1 MSNLPVGPPSGR
13 VPAEMHE
20 ELMVEPNSSP
30 EHPAPGPPA
39 DVAIK
44 RPPPARRRWVWAAV
58 AIVLAVGVYFLW
70 PKLMGTATS
79 ATPAKGAGKG
89 DGSAAVPVVAARSR
103 TGDIGVYFTGLGT
116 VTPLNTV
123 TVKSRVDGQLL
134 KVVYKE
140 GELVHQG
147 DVLAEIDPR
156 PYQVLLEQANG
167 QLAKDQAALAS
178 AKVDLTR
185 DQKLFSDKIIAEM
198 QVTTQQALVAQDQ
211 AVVNADKGPVDSAK
225 LNISYC
231 NITAPITGRIGLR
244 LVDTGNIVHAS
255 DPTGL
260 LVITQMQPISVIFTI
275 AEDQLPVLVQK
286 MKAVQKLTAEA
297 YDRAMTTKIAQ
308 GSLTTID
315 NEIDPTTGTLK
326 LRATFDNQD
335 NALFPNQ
342 FVNVKLLVEEKHGVI
357 LAPTAAIQ
365 RNTST
370 TYVYVVKPDST
381 VTVRT
386 ITVGTTEGDAS
397 EIASGLSLGEV
408 VAVTGVDKLVEGS
421 KVNAQIPAPAPSPV
435 PTPVST
441 PVSTTSPAQTSPPDP
456 SKDPSTKSGARTTKG
471 K

>member
-44 RPPPARRRWVWAAV
+44 RPPPARQRWVWAAV

-134 KVVYKE
+134 KVAYKE

-211 AVVNADKGPVDSAK
+211 AVVDADKGPVDSAK

-244 LVDTGNIVHAS
+244 LVDTGNIRRSAS
-255 DPTGL
+255 GAGAKNE
-260 LVITQMQPISVIFTI
+260 SC
-275 AEDQLPVLVQK
+275 
-286 MKAVQKLTAEA
+286 AEA
-297 YDRAMTTKIAQ
+297 DRGGLRSRDDHQDCTRIVDYHRQRDRSNDRHAEAAGNLRQSGQCTVSQSVCKRKIA
-308 GSLTTID
+308 GGGKAWS
-315 NEIDPTTGTLK
+315 
-326 LRATFDNQD
+326 
-335 NALFPNQ
+335 
-342 FVNVKLLVEEKHGVI
+342 
-357 LAPTAAIQ
+357 
-365 RNTST
+365 
-370 TYVYVVKPDST
+370 DSGADG
-381 VTVRT
+381 RH
-386 ITVGTTEGDAS
+386 
-397 EIASGLSLGEV
+397 
-408 VAVTGVDKLVEGS
+408 
-421 KVNAQIPAPAPSPV
+421 
-435 PTPVST
+435 
-441 PVSTTSPAQTSPPDP
+441 PAQHFNHLRVRGEAGFHRDCAH
-456 SKDPSTKSGARTTKG
+456 GHRRCHARR
-471 K
+471 